1 MIQFS
6 KRAVAGLI
14 TLLLVLATSPVFSA
28 PADHVVPSTE
38 IKSKVN
44 DAAAVRQRNIK
55 SVQTFFASPQARH
68 VLKKGKVDYAKVEN
82 AIPALSDQELAALA
96 TRTNKI
102 QNDFAAGALTNEQLT
117 YIVIALATA
126 VVVILIAKS

>member
-6 KRAVAGLI
+6 NRAVAGLI

-44 DAAAVRQRNIK
+44 DAAAVRQRNLK
-55 SVQTFFASPQARH
+55 SVQTFFVSPQVRH
-68 VLKKGKVDYAKVEN
+68 ALKKGKVDYAKVEN

-102 QNDFAAGALTNEQLT
+102 QNDFVAGALTNEQLT
-117 YIVIALATA
+117 YIVIALAPA